1 MEKALSW
8 SSIKPDDTKALQ
20 VYTLFLRGC
29 CNAMEDVSYMHEL
42 DMPSNMLAI
51 IKKMPYRLR
60 DKWRTVA
67 CDLQEKNKQRATFKD
82 MVNFLERQ
90 VKIITDPLFGD
101 IKDATSQNVMRSK
114 TQPHSRIKGNIFATT
129 VTVAEK
135 KIGGTKENLPVDRSC
150 LFCGGGHALEKC
162 PQLEKRAHSEKIT
175 FLKENGVCFGCLCK
189 GREETH
195 L

>member
-101 IKDATSQNVMRSK
+101 IKDATSQNGRRSK

-129 VTVAEK
+129 DSCRKENWRNKGKLTCGQELFVLWRWTCLREVSTV
-135 KIGGTKENLPVDRSC
+135 GTKGHIVRKSRS
-150 LFCGGGHALEKC
+150 
-162 PQLEKRAHSEKIT
+162 
-175 FLKENGVCFGCLCK
+175 
-189 GREETH
+189 
-195 L
+195 